1 MLETWVRS
9 LGWED
14 PLEKRKAIHSSILAW
29 GIPWTVQSM
38 GSQGVGHRGAT
49 ITFPIQGPLCS
60 PCASSRFFT
69 TSTLP
74 PPPPL
79 PQMTVHHRNS
89 MLVKLRLIVNTLQRT
104 ALLPPWKSETK
115 QNKIFQ
121 GRDAFIF
128 KLCGFI
134 TSYPQ
139 KMEDIA
145 KCCTITSSMV
155 MWLGNIASSRDQMY
169 NI

>member
-1 MLETWVRS
+1 
-9 LGWED
+9 
-14 PLEKRKAIHSSILAW
+14 
-29 GIPWTVQSM
+29 M
-38 GSQGVGHRGAT
+38 GSQRVGHGGMT
-49 ITFPIQGPLCS
+49 VTFPIQGPLCS

-104 ALLPPWKSETK
+104 APLPPWKSETK
-115 QNKIFQ
+115 QNKILQ